1 MTNDE
6 LNEYIKHYLEEDKTH
21 SAIMLTAPWGTGK
34 SYYIQNKLMPFIDS
48 DEEKRCI
55 VVSLYGLKDLHE
67 ISKSIYLEIR
77 AKAFAKKSEK
87 LSTGKLI
94 GKTIIKGI
102 ASFFNVDLSMKEED
116 LQKMYESIDLTGK
129 LIILED
135 LERSNIDIIEI
146 MGYVNNLVEQDGV
159 KVLLVANEEEIIKEE
174 KQKIESESEAVK
186 NILDGYSK
194 QKELPK
200 LKEDAKDYLH
210 IKEKTISDTINFV
223 APLSESIKQIM
234 ASFDCEYFDTLLQEK
249 NSDIIKEI
257 IGKIGNQQN
266 INLRSFIFACQKT
279 TDILN
284 YGKEQRNIEF
294 AKALLLSNVA
304 FSIKFKSSD
313 SVKWKN
319 ILYTEAL
326 TKFGCTF
333 YCSYNYIFNQE
344 IDIETIRQE
353 EKDYLRSKKLQEEKN
368 NQDQDFQVLSIFY
381 YKTEIEI
388 IEAVKRIRDR
398 LKIANGISPTTFG
411 ELANYL
417 IAVKPLID
425 CVNVIDECKQL
436 ILTQLQSCENDVRI
450 HIAHHNGIELWEQ
463 SQKDEYSEFTKQMLD
478 AINLGNAKQL
488 EFDYTIDDLREFSNR
503 LWDYRNKYSH
513 QNPTIKLKADL
524 LVELLKKCTA
534 YDIHQVRLMLKT
546 NYENPQGITDT
557 TKEEIQDIRNAIEQ
571 LLNHNEFD
579 SIQKWQI
586 HWIVND
592 LNRIL
597 ESIEG

>member
-1 MTNDE
+1 MTTNE

-34 SYYIQNKLMPFIDS
+34 SYYIQNKLIPFIDS
-48 DEEKRCI
+48 DDEKRCI

-67 ISKSIYLEIR
+67 ISKSIYLEMR
-77 AKAFAKKSEK
+77 AKAFTKKSEK

-116 LQKMYESIDLTGK
+116 LKKIYESIDLTGK

-135 LERSNIDIIEI
+135 LERSHIDIIEI

-159 KVLLVANEEEIIKEE
+159 KVLLVANEEEILKEE
-174 KQKIESESEAVK
+174 KQKLEEKAVK
-186 NILDGYSK
+186 NIFDGYES

-200 LKEDAKDYLH
+200 LKEDAKDYLR
-210 IKEKTISDTINFV
+210 IKEKSISDTINFV
-223 APLSESIKQIM
+223 APLDESIKQIM
-234 ASFDCEYFDTLLQEK
+234 ASYECEYFDTLLQEK

-257 IGKIGNQQN
+257 IEKIENKQKF
-266 INLRSFIFACQKT
+266 NLRSFIFACQKT
-279 TDILN
+279 KDILMF
-284 YGKEQRNIEF
+284 GKEKREMEF
-294 AKALLLSNVA
+294 ARVLLLSNVA
-304 FSIKFKSSD
+304 FAIKFKSYD
-313 SVKWKN
+313 NVKWKN
-319 ILYTEAL
+319 ILYAEAL

-353 EKDYLRSKKLQEEKN
+353 EKDYLRSKKLQEEKI
-368 NQDQDFQVLSIFY
+368 NQDQDFQVLTIFY

-388 IEAVKRIRDR
+388 IEAVQRIRDR

-417 IAVKPLID
+417 IAVKPLIS
-425 CVNVIDECKQL
+425 CVHVIDECKQL
-436 ILTQLQSCENDVRI
+436 ILAHLQTCEDDVRI
-450 HIAHHNGIELWEQ
+450 HITHHNGVELWEQ

-478 AINLGNAKQL
+478 AINIGNAKQL
-488 EFDYTIDDLREFSNR
+488 EFDYTINDLREFSNR
-503 LWDYRNKYSH
+503 LWDYQNKHSR

-534 YDIHQVRLMLKT
+534 YDIHQVRLIIKT
-546 NYENPQGITDT
+546 NYENLQGITNT

-571 LLNHNEFD
+571 LLNHKEFD

-592 LNRIL
+592 LDRIL
-597 ESIEG
+597 ESVEG

>member
-1 MTNDE
+1 M
-6 LNEYIKHYLEEDKTH
+6 
-21 SAIMLTAPWGTGK
+21 
-34 SYYIQNKLMPFIDS
+34 
-48 DEEKRCI
+48 
-55 VVSLYGLKDLHE
+55 
-67 ISKSIYLEIR
+67 
-77 AKAFAKKSEK
+77 
-87 LSTGKLI
+87 
-94 GKTIIKGI
+94 
-102 ASFFNVDLSMKEED
+102 
-116 LQKMYESIDLTGK
+116 
-129 LIILED
+129 
-135 LERSNIDIIEI
+135 
-146 MGYVNNLVEQDGV
+146 
-159 KVLLVANEEEIIKEE
+159 
-174 KQKIESESEAVK
+174 
-186 NILDGYSK
+186 
-194 QKELPK
+194 
-200 LKEDAKDYLH
+200 
-210 IKEKTISDTINFV
+210 
-223 APLSESIKQIM
+223 
-234 ASFDCEYFDTLLQEK
+234 
-249 NSDIIKEI
+249 
-257 IGKIGNQQN
+257 
-266 INLRSFIFACQKT
+266 
-279 TDILN
+279 
-284 YGKEQRNIEF
+284 
-294 AKALLLSNVA
+294 
-304 FSIKFKSSD
+304 
-313 SVKWKN
+313 
-319 ILYTEAL
+319 
-326 TKFGCTF
+326 
-333 YCSYNYIFNQE
+333 
-344 IDIETIRQE
+344 
-353 EKDYLRSKKLQEEKN
+353 RSKKLQEEKN

>member
-284 YGKEQRNIEF
+284 YGTLISINFLMSEMCSDKLLGLCEQ
-294 AKALLLSNVA
+294 V
-304 FSIKFKSSD
+304 KS
-313 SVKWKN
+313 KWK
-319 ILYTEAL
+319 IAL
-326 TKFGCTF
+326 DMFSSFYKCYIKGFPHEESFKLLEEHERVQINRNLGHTF
-333 YCSYNYIFNQE
+333 S
-344 IDIETIRQE
+344 T
-353 EKDYLRSKKLQEEKN
+353 
-368 NQDQDFQVLSIFY
+368 DQAYSY
-381 YKTEIEI
+381 YKT
-388 IEAVKRIRDR
+388 
-398 LKIANGISPTTFG
+398 LYPNG
-411 ELANYL
+411 
-417 IAVKPLID
+417 
-425 CVNVIDECKQL
+425 VNQNKFEKGF
-436 ILTQLQSCENDVRI
+436 LTNS
-450 HIAHHNGIELWEQ
+450 G
-463 SQKDEYSEFTKQMLD
+463 
-478 AINLGNAKQL
+478 
-488 EFDYTIDDLREFSNR
+488 YTIDAKGKTKNLTAIVKEFIKKFANPNVIGSFDRSMLLDYVESQMLSHANGYMWYANR
-503 LWDYRNKYSH
+503 GAWGEVHNIIIGMDM
-513 QNPTIKLKADL
+513 
-524 LVELLKKCTA
+524 C
-534 YDIHQVRLMLKT
+534 LM
-546 NYENPQGITDT
+546 
-557 TKEEIQDIRNAIEQ
+557 
-571 LLNHNEFD
+571 F
-579 SIQKWQI
+579 
-586 HWIVND
+586 
-592 LNRIL
+592 IL
-597 ESIEG
+597 ESILAMFKMHKSIEETDYYKQIINIVRNSLKRIKPICDEKAKLLQIPGIAI